1 VTVGDRRPPP
11 EAAPYGTPALCPP
24 ARISAQCSKPKA
36 PPARRPEALTL
47 SADPATR
54 DGYDAGVKKPVA
66 VPKKWIVPPSGKV
79 WVTSKLQVTTDFFA
93 ALGAH
98 CERLGLPHDSFR
110 NLVTADPEGRQL
122 YHQVER
128 GELSQPAFEQR
139 IAQLLGVQPTGLI
152 QGLLADLRPEPLMAE
167 AVERTRTVGIPVG
180 VITNSW
186 GTAPYDPYTAY
197 QLNQRFDAVVISS
210 QVGLRKPEPAI
221 YRRAAHELAVPTER
235 IVFVDDIAANLQ
247 PAQELGMAV
256 IHHVD
261 PARTV
266 RELERLLGL
275 SDRLLRRP

>member
-1 VTVGDRRPPP
+1 MTHYEGLLLDF
-11 EAAPYGTPALCPP
+11 G
-24 ARISAQCSKPKA
+24 
-36 PPARRPEALTL
+36 
-47 SADPATR
+47 
-54 DGYDAGVKKPVA
+54 GV
-66 VPKKWIVPPSGKV
+66 
-79 WVTSKLQVTTDFFA
+79 VTTDFFA

-110 NLVTADPEGRQL
+110 NLVTADPQGREL

-139 IAQLLGVQPTGLI
+139 IAQLLGTQPTGLI

-167 AVERTRTVGIPVG
+167 AVARTRTAGIRVG

-186 GTAPYDPYTAY
+186 GTAPYDPYATY
-197 QLNQRFDAVVISS
+197 QLDQEFDAVVISS

-221 YRRAAHELAVPTER
+221 YRRAADELAVPLGR

-247 PAQELGMAV
+247 PAHELGMAV

-275 SDRLLRRP
+275 SDRLLGRR

>member
-1 VTVGDRRPPP
+1 MTDYEGLLLDF
-11 EAAPYGTPALCPP
+11 G
-24 ARISAQCSKPKA
+24 
-36 PPARRPEALTL
+36 
-47 SADPATR
+47 
-54 DGYDAGVKKPVA
+54 GV
-66 VPKKWIVPPSGKV
+66 
-79 WVTSKLQVTTDFFA
+79 VTTDFFA

-110 NLVTADPEGRQL
+110 NLVTADPKGREL

-128 GELSQPAFEQR
+128 GELSQPAFEQK
-139 IAQLLGVQPTGLI
+139 IAQLLGVQPAGLI

-167 AVERTRTVGIPVG
+167 AVARARTARIRVG

-186 GTAPYDPYTAY
+186 GTVPHDPYAAY
-197 QLNQRFDAVVISS
+197 QLDQRFDAVVISS

-221 YRRAAHELAVPTER
+221 YRQAADELAVPLEG

-247 PAQELGMAV
+247 PAKELGMAV

-261 PARTV
+261 PRRTV
-266 RELERLLGL
+266 HDLERLLGL